1 MMVYNMGEQKANPLL
16 LRSAETKR
24 KTVAL
29 SPRREQRG
37 FTATSG

>member
-1 MMVYNMGEQKANPLL
+1 MIAYTMGEQKANPLL

-29 SPRREQRG
+29 YPRRERRG

>member
-24 KTVAL
+24 TTIAL
-29 SPRREQRG
+29 YPRHERRG
-37 FTATSG
+37 FTAA